1 MLLGAVT
8 VTPLLVERLMT
19 VRQNTSFSYEMDGN
33 NTWKKHSLL
42 REAVATY
49 ENAKPLLLKREMT
62 ACEKPHSAL

>member
-1 MLLGAVT
+1 M
-8 VTPLLVERLMT
+8 TPLLIERVMT

-33 NTWKKHSLL
+33 NTWKKHPLL

-62 ACEKPHSAL
+62 TCKKPHSAL